1 MPKEILRT
9 GAAWEG
15 WEGWEGRPGTW
26 VTRQAPGRPT
36 PSLLNTFLRG
46 WLSSPSS
53 TPRSRSTFLFSAA
66 SLSSLSSMFSFCW
79 SLESESES
87 LTMLYCRDD
96 FLLLCLCANLRL
108 AHYGKPVEFLTLF

>member
-1 MPKEILRT
+1 MTL
-9 GAAWEG
+9 
-15 WEGWEGRPGTW
+15 
-26 VTRQAPGRPT
+26 QAPGGPS
-36 PSLLNTFLRG
+36 PSLLNTFFRG

-53 TPRSRSTFLFSAA
+53 SPRSSSTFLFSAA

-96 FLLLCLCANLRL
+96 FRLLCLCANLGL
-108 AHYGKPVEFLTLF
+108 AKYGKLAEFLTLF